1 MATDW
6 KKQARDMIFAID
18 KKADVKVISHGIR
31 VDGKY
36 DLYQSPQ
43 NGTYSAYER
52 CPVPRGE
59 NPEDY
64 PDFEIKCGY
73 VQFDAPLVGLMTRR
87 YQRIIEQKL
96 GVK

>member
-1 MATDW
+1 MASDW

-18 KKADVKVISHGIR
+18 KKADVKLIGYGLR

-52 CPVPRGE
+52 CAVPRGE
-59 NPEDY
+59 DPEDY
-64 PDFEIKCGY
+64 PPFEIKCGY
-73 VQFDAPLVGLMTRR
+73 VQLDHTVIELMARR
-87 YQRIIEQKL
+87 YQRIIEKKL